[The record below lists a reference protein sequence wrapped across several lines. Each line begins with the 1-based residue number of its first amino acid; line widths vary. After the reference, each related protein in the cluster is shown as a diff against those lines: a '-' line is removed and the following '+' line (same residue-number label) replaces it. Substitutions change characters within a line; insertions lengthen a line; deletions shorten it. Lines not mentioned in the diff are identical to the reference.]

1 MRIIFAFLM
10 FSFTAAA
17 QDIDQQTPGVDEI
30 LARMA
35 EHDAQ
40 RAAALQGYTATRRY
54 LLQNENHHKRA
65 EMFVTVRCHEDGS
78 KEFET
83 LAESGW
89 GGARKYVFPK
99 LLKSETA
106 ASMPGER
113 EKSRIAPDNY
123 SFQFLRTDRVNDRPA
138 YVLAI
143 TPKAANQY
151 LIRGTI
157 WVDASDYAIARIEGA
172 PAKNPSFW
180 TKSVHFTHTYEK
192 KESFWLPVCDRS
204 VTEARIFGAT
214 ELTIDYFD
222 YSLNHLATLASNAT
236 TTTAGINNR

>member
-1 MRIIFAFLM
+1 MRITFVLLM
-10 FSFTAAA
+10 FSVVVAA
-17 QDIDQQTPGVDEI
+17 QDVEDQLPRVDEI
-30 LARMA
+30 VIRMA

-40 RAAALQGYTATRRY
+40 RAAALQSYTATRRY
-54 LLQNENHHKRA
+54 VLQNENHHKRA
-65 EMFVTVRCHEDGS
+65 EMLVTVRCHQDGS

-83 LAESGW
+83 VSESGW

-106 ASMPGER
+106 ASRPSER
-113 EKSRIAPDNY
+113 NKSRITLDNY
-123 SFQFLRTDRVNDRPA
+123 SFQFLRTDCINNRLA

-143 TPKAANQY
+143 TPKTTNQY
-151 LIRGTI
+151 LVKGTI

-180 TKSVHFTHTYEK
+180 IKSVHFIHTYEK
-192 KESFWLPVCDRS
+192 NGSFWLPASDRS

-214 ELTIDYFD
+214 ELTIDYFG
-222 YSLNHLATLASNAT
+222 YSLTPLAMSASNGPT
-236 TTTAGINNR
+236 TTNEITNR

>member
-1 MRIIFAFLM
+1 MRISCLFLIFCLAV
-10 FSFTAAA
+10 AA
-17 QDIDQQTPGVDEI
+17 QDVDQQLPSVAEI
-30 LARMA
+30 VATMA
-35 EHDAQ
+35 EHEAQ
-40 RAAALQGYTATRRY
+40 RGAALQGYTAKRRY
-54 LLQNENHHKRA
+54 VLQNENHHKRA
-65 EMFVTVRCHEDGS
+65 EMVVTMRCHENGS
-78 KEFET
+78 KKFEPV
-83 LAESGW
+83 AESGW

-113 EKSRIAPDNY
+113 QKSRITADNY
-123 SFQFLRTDRVNDRPA
+123 SFQFLRRDRVNDRLA

-180 TKSVHFTHTYEK
+180 IKSVHFIHTYEK
-192 KESFWLPVCDRS
+192 KGPFWLPVSDRS

-222 YSLNHLATLASNAT
+222 YSLSPLVMSASNGTAT
-236 TTTAGINNR
+236 TNEITNR

>member
-1 MRIIFAFLM
+1 MRITFVLLM
-10 FSFTAAA
+10 FSVVVAA
-17 QDIDQQTPGVDEI
+17 QDVEDQLPRVDEI
-30 LARMA
+30 VIRMA

-40 RAAALQGYTATRRY
+40 RAAALQSYTATRRY
-54 LLQNENHHKRA
+54 VLQNENHHKRA
-65 EMFVTVRCHEDGS
+65 EMLVTVRCHQGGS

-83 LAESGW
+83 VSESGW

-106 ASMPGER
+106 ASIPSER
-113 EKSRIAPDNY
+113 KRSRITLDNY
-123 SFQFLRTDRVNDRPA
+123 SFEFLRTDCMNNRLA

-143 TPKAANQY
+143 TPKTTNQY
-151 LIRGTI
+151 LVKGTI

-180 TKSVHFTHTYEK
+180 IKSVHFIHTYEK
-192 KESFWLPVCDRS
+192 KGSFWLPVSDRS

-214 ELTIDYFD
+214 ELTIDYFG
-222 YSLNHLATLASNAT
+222 YSLTPLAMSASNGAT
-236 TTTAGINNR
+236 TTNEITNR